1 MGHHMQK
8 KTDFTLNENESLP
21 FKVMIIH
28 DVPSQDLLRKLVV
41 IRRSYPIGVDAKGKP
56 LTILRPYRQ
65 LNVELLVYKK
75 GFTPHTRRAGG
86 DEFTIVYNVRLKIH
100 VSYEAN
106 EDIILEINDTH
117 LETDKDTTASV
128 KEQIMGELRL
138 HGKFIDD
145 KFKDLVVS
153 WSIVLE
159 QFQPPLDGPSSR
171 HADT

>member
-1 MGHHMQK
+1 MQK
-8 KTDFTLNENESLP
+8 KTDFTLNENETLP

-41 IRRSYPIGVDAKGKP
+41 IRRSYQIGVDAKGKP

-75 GFTPHTRRAGG
+75 EDTRDTRRAGG

-106 EDIILEINDTH
+106 EDVILEINDTR

-138 HGKFIDD
+138 HEKFIDD
-145 KFKDLVVS
+145 KFKGLVVP
-153 WSIVLE
+153 WSTVLE
-159 QFQPPLDGPSSR
+159 QFQPPLR

>member
-1 MGHHMQK
+1 MQK

-65 LNVELLVYKK
+65 LNVELLVYDKK
-75 GFTPHTRRAGG
+75 K
-86 DEFTIVYNVRLKIH
+86 FTIAYNVRLKIH

-106 EDIILEINDTH
+106 EDIILEINDTR

-138 HGKFIDD
+138 YKKFIDD
-145 KFKDLVVS
+145 KFKDLVVP
-153 WSIVLE
+153 WSTVQE
-159 QFQPPLDGPSSR
+159 HFQPPLDGPPSR

>member
-1 MGHHMQK
+1 MQK
-8 KTDFTLNENESLP
+8 KTDFTLSENESLP

-28 DVPSQDLLRKLVV
+28 DVPSQDLLRKLPV

-65 LNVELLVYKK
+65 LNVELLVYDKK
-75 GFTPHTRRAGG
+75 
-86 DEFTIVYNVRLKIH
+86 EFTIVYNVRLKIH

-106 EDIILEINDTH
+106 EDIILEINDTR
-117 LETDKDTTASV
+117 LETDKDVEPSV

-138 HGKFIDD
+138 QEKFIDD
-145 KFKDLVVS
+145 KFTGLVVP
-153 WSIVLE
+153 WSTVLE
-159 QFQPPLDGPSSR
+159 QFQPTLDGPSSR